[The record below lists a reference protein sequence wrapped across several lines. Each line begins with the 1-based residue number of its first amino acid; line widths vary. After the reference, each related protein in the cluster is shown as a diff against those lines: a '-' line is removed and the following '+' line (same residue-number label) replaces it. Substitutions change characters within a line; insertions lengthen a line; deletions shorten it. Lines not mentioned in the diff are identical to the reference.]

1 MNTLSHW
8 LYKHQVAGFL
18 LLVFIISWTNW
29 LLGYILF
36 PDDELL
42 QAMFFKVGIFAPAL
56 VSIFISGQI
65 NRNKAGVSSTLKKWG
80 TFCMIWLAAWFHIVI
95 YAHVTSNLPIDQKL
109 VMVSAVIS
117 TLPAFIASSVFS
129 RNEGV
134 KKLLVSIVRLK
145 GNPFWFLFALLII
158 PITMY
163 LGYLLSI
170 ALGNELPSINQSF
183 QEFSSLQPIAVIML
197 IFVNEF
203 LQAGGLPEEVGWRGF
218 VLPRMQTR
226 FSPLIASILLGFF
239 WALWHGPLL
248 IGMFQDAGLW
258 RMLLRILMI
267 GISFTWIYN
276 RTGGSLL
283 AVMLL
288 HASWN
293 TTLVFLPRTD
303 IFLVLMTLL
312 LTAAVLGDKMW
323 KKLPADS
330 DVLLPSDS

>member
-1 MNTLSHW
+1 MNTLSQWIH
-8 LYKHQVAGFL
+8 KHQVAGFF
-18 LLVFIISWTNW
+18 LLVLIISWTSW
-29 LLGYILF
+29 ILGYILF
-36 PDDELL
+36 PDDELS
-42 QAMFFKVGIFAPAL
+42 QALFFKVGVFAPAL
-56 VSIFISGQI
+56 VSIFISSLI
-65 NRNKAGVSSTLKKWG
+65 NHKKVGVSSLLKRWG
-80 TFCMIWLAAWFHIVI
+80 TFCIIWLAAWLHIVI

-109 VMVSAVIS
+109 VMISAAIS
-117 TLPAFIASSVFS
+117 TLPAFVASGVFS

-134 KKLLVSIVRLK
+134 RKLLVSIVRLK
-145 GNPFWFLFALLII
+145 GNPFWLLFALLII
-158 PITMY
+158 PVTMY

-170 ALGNELPSINQSF
+170 FLGIKLPSISQSF
-183 QEFSSLQPIAVIML
+183 QEFNKLQPIAVIML

-226 FSPLIASILLGFF
+226 FSPLIASILLGLF

-258 RMLLRILMI
+258 RMILRILMI
-267 GISFTWIYN
+267 GISFTWLYN

-283 AVMLL
+283 AVMVL

-293 TTLVFLPRTD
+293 TTLIFLPRTD
-303 IFLVLMTLL
+303 IFLLLMTVLL
-312 LTAAVLGDKMW
+312 VIAVVVDKMW

-330 DVLLPSDS
+330 DVLFPSDR